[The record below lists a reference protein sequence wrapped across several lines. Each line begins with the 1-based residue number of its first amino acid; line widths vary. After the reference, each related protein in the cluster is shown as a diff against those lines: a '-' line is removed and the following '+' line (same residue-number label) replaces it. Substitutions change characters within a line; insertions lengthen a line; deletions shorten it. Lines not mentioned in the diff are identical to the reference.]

1 MIYISGGPHSG
12 VLFGITNTFAQ
23 IPGLQNYFK
32 QNEQKAFKRK
42 IVQNECLIQIVIL

>member
-1 MIYISGGPHSG
+1 MTYISGGPHSG

-32 QNEQKAFKRK
+32 KNKLKTLK
-42 IVQNECLIQIVIL
+42 KDII